1 MELVDHDFPRKPK
14 VLVVDDDWL
23 NRDVLAIYFAHMG
36 AEVISAPDGFK
47 ALELATA
54 DPPDLVMMDMAM
66 PRMDGIEACRFL
78 KSHPATQFVPVV
90 IVTAME
96 SDETRTRAL
105 AAGADDFITKPYSSA
120 LLMTRARAL
129 LKIKHLT
136 DMLNLRTDLLR
147 RVLNRYMAEEVADAI
162 LTDPERRLQLGGE
175 TRHVTV
181 LFADIRGFTPFTEAH
196 SAAEVVDVLNR
207 VFSVL
212 TRVIFKHNGTFDKY
226 LGDAIMAFY
235 GAPLA
240 QADHPLRAV
249 QTALEMQAV
258 FQTLQAELPQLTG
271 LGLGVGLHSGEATV
285 GNIGSDKVMD
295 YTVIGDVVNVA
306 KRLTEEAPAGVI
318 LLSDATH
325 TLVREIVEAEALG
338 PRLIRGRV
346 EPVTV
351 FGIRLDAQGA
361 AAPAAD

>member
-1 MELVDHDFPRKPK
+1 VDLVDHDFPRKPR

-23 NRDVLAIYFAHMG
+23 NRDVLAAYFVHMG
-36 AEVISAPDGFK
+36 ADCTSAPDGFK
-47 ALELATA
+47 ALELATS
-54 DPPDLVMMDMAM
+54 DPPDLILMDMAM
-66 PRMDGIEACRFL
+66 PRMDGIEACHYL

-105 AAGADDFITKPYSSA
+105 AAGADDFITKPYSSV

-136 DMLNLRTDLLR
+136 DTLNQRTALLR
-147 RVLNRYMAEEVADAI
+147 RVLNRYVVEEVADAI
-162 LTDPERRLQLGGE
+162 LLDPERRLQLGGE
-175 TRHVTV
+175 TRMVTV
-181 LFADIRGFTPFTEAH
+181 LFADIRGFTPFTEKH
-196 SAAEVVDVLNR
+196 TAAQVVEVLNR
-207 VFSVL
+207 VFSAL
-212 TRVIFKHNGTFDKY
+212 TRVVFKHEGTFDKY

-249 QTALEMQAV
+249 QTALEMQGV
-258 FQTLQAELPQLTG
+258 FQTLLSADPLLAG
-271 LGLGVGLHSGEATV
+271 LGLGIGLHSGEATV
-285 GNIGSDKVMD
+285 GNVGSDQVMD

-306 KRLTEEAPAGVI
+306 KRLTEEAPPGVT
-318 LLSDATH
+318 LLSDATYA
-325 TLVREIVEAEALG
+325 LVQEIVEAEALG
-338 PRLIRGRV
+338 PRPIRGRV

-351 FGIRLDAQGA
+351 FALRLE
-361 AAPAAD
+361 PTTEPVL